1 MSTCPG
7 LTLEARH
14 SNDNEMIV
22 RRNFRKALVA
32 IGGGLLILLG
42 LAGLALPVLPGT
54 VFLIAGLLLWSS
66 EFRWA
71 KRILVRVRR
80 WIRNRTNNRRTR
92 VRSRSRPRRNTPK
105 DERD

>member
-1 MSTCPG
+1 MT
-7 LTLEARH
+7 
-14 SNDNEMIV
+14 V

-32 IGGGLLILLG
+32 IGGGLLILLALLG
-42 LAGLALPVLPGT
+42 FALPVLPGT

-80 WIRNRTNNRRTR
+80 WIRKHTNNRRNKIGSW
-92 VRSRSRPRRNTPK
+92 VRRRRNTSETE
-105 DERD
+105 ERD